1 MHYQGRANVQQSS
14 STDDETV
21 SRDLFESDQHDSTP
35 PELTGA
41 ELDRLLY
48 LELENALAEMNGN
61 APMLPRMARYH
72 LGMVDSSGAA
82 VEAEVRITG
91 QGKRMRPLLAV
102 LSCMAAGGNAE
113 AAAPIAAAIELL
125 HNFSLVHDD
134 IQDRS
139 PNRRHRA
146 TVWRVWGDA
155 QAINVG
161 DALFAASHLAVLHTR
176 HDIVAPEIVLELTAE
191 FNRMTIAIVRGQV
204 LDLEFEG
211 RSDVQ
216 PEDYLGMITGKTAAI
231 VEYAAWAG
239 SLVGGAS
246 QEDASQYA
254 KVGLALGIG
263 FQIRDDLLGIW
274 GAREETGKEVADD
287 IRRRKQ
293 SLPILRLRSQASPED
308 TELLNGLY
316 AREEIDEGGVIDVLR
331 LLEKYGIQQQVLGEV
346 RTAHRRAND
355 ALAGLALTGSNPG
368 FQGIASLI
376 ARMQDRLS

>member
-1 MHYQGRANVQQSS
+1 MHHQGRTNVNQSS
-14 STDDETV
+14 TADDE
-21 SRDLFESDQHDSTP
+21 RGRFNRNISDPLAYATT
-35 PELTGA
+35 ELTGA
-41 ELDRLLY
+41 GLDRLIY
-48 LELENALAEMNGN
+48 PELESALSEMKGN

-72 LGMVDSSGAA
+72 LGMVDSSGTPVDAKA
-82 VEAEVRITG
+82 RITG

-161 DALFAASHLAVLHTR
+161 DALFAASHLAVLNTR
-176 HDIVAPEIVLELTAE
+176 QDIVAPEIILELTAE

-239 SLVGGAS
+239 SHVGGAS
-246 QEDASQYA
+246 REDASQYA

-293 SLPILRLRSQASPED
+293 SLPILRLRSQASSGD
-308 TELLNGLY
+308 SQLLDGLY
-316 AREEIDEGGVIDVLR
+316 AREEIDEGGVAEVLR
-331 LLEKYGIQQQVLGEV
+331 LLDKYGIQQQVVGEV
-346 RTAHRRAND
+346 RTAHQRAND
-355 ALAGLALTGSNPG
+355 ALAGVAFGADN
-368 FQGIASLI
+368 QGITGITSLI